1 MTRWLALFALGIS
14 FCACAQTQH
23 EPPNGVLLIASPG
36 LGDPNFRQTVVL
48 VSQTRDG
55 NTVGVILN
63 RPTQA
68 KHERTGTPLF
78 FGGPVMREVLVALF
92 SSERAPEA
100 AAFHVL
106 QGIYLTMHPGN
117 LEKLFGDPAARTKGY
132 RLFSGFA
139 GWAPGQL
146 ETELARNDWFV
157 LPANA
162 GLVFRSDTTGMWEEL
177 VRKARGRV
185 AMR

>member
-1 MTRWLALFALGIS
+1 MTKAFAAIAFGIS

-48 VSQTRDG
+48 ASQTRDG

-63 RPTQA
+63 RPTPA
-68 KHERTGTPLF
+68 KHERTGAPIF

-106 QGIYLTMHPGN
+106 KGTYLTMHPLN
-117 LEKLFGDPAARTKGY
+117 LEKLFEGAPARARGY

-146 ETELARNDWFV
+146 EAELARNDWLV
-157 LPANA
+157 LPASA
-162 GLVFRSDTTGMWEEL
+162 GLVFRSDTSGMWDEL